1 MWRWRCF
8 EICEAI
14 ERPLRNLHRRRATG
28 GPAGL
33 AAEKCHGISTR
44 RGRVAAPSCR
54 HTQMTQET
62 ATYLTNIVIGAI
74 LAVLATHYWW
84 KHREA
89 ATIRH

>member
-1 MWRWRCF
+1 
-8 EICEAI
+8 
-14 ERPLRNLHRRRATG
+14 
-28 GPAGL
+28 
-33 AAEKCHGISTR
+33 
-44 RGRVAAPSCR
+44 
-54 HTQMTQET
+54 MTQET